1 MAFSPNRS
9 FTTKFYNT
17 WLICHSKSWGT
28 APSFLFESTF
38 VGFGYNSHDHG
49 LLPISEP
56 TLPGILVAMRAILNI
71 VYHETFHNKHMWKE
85 KEKRKIIKSWSD
97 SVKEM
102 GKPKSMSKKAKKL
115 AKKKGT

>member
-1 MAFSPNRS
+1 M
-9 FTTKFYNT
+9 
-17 WLICHSKSWGT
+17 ICHSKSWGT

-85 KEKRKIIKSWSD
+85 KEK
-97 SVKEM
+97 
-102 GKPKSMSKKAKKL
+102 KKNNKKL
-115 AKKKGT
+115 KWSSKRNGETKVNV